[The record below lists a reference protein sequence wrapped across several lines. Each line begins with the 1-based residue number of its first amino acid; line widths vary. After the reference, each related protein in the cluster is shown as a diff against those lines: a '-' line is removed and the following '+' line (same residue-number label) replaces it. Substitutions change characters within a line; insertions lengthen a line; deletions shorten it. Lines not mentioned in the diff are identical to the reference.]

1 MRWGRHRLAVR
12 ACLSLVL
19 ILCASGCLFV
29 VPRQLQQ
36 PLKRV
41 GAAGDGRGAGW
52 HARDLCR
59 RCRPTSGTG
68 RGLVA
73 LAAHQVF
80 YGVRRGRVLGV
91 YKTWAECEAQI
102 SLFQKAL
109 YKKFDSEG
117 AAQAFANGGST
128 MPNDRK
134 VTFKDRK
141 VTIVGEP
148 MLNLAN
154 VDKWPTE
161 YPTFLE
167 DDEMSG
173 LPQLTFDG
181 KIHVVSCDTEHLID
195 WDVLESSK
203 VFGFD
208 IENTPR
214 FAPGR
219 NPTAVVQLATETDCW
234 IFQMLYP
241 AGVSLETKQKLQ
253 KMLQSPDVIK
263 AGVGVSTDVWDLHL
277 SHMPEMKS
285 VEGFVD
291 LKKLLKPYNLKK
303 RSLQALAAILL
314 RRYLVKPQD
323 VTLGKWHQPTLD
335 SEQIQYAAIDAYAGW
350 KLHEVMR
357 KAFKSSMTWA
367 PPLRFDFL
375 QGASTVG
382 TITPEMAQRLEL
394 QGRRDRVWGDDQPSE
409 AARRFI
415 QQGSAWGVSTSD
427 IFEQPLGQSSKD
439 FRGLPA
445 KLKVL

>member
-1 MRWGRHRLAVR
+1 M
-12 ACLSLVL
+12 
-19 ILCASGCLFV
+19 LCASGRLFV

-41 GAAGDGRGAGW
+41 GAAEAGRDAGW
-52 HARDLCR
+52 HARGLCS

-73 LAAHQVF
+73 LAADQVF
-80 YGVRRGRVLGV
+80 YGVCRGKVPGV
-91 YKTWAECEAQI
+91 YKTWPECEAQI
-102 SLFQKAL
+102 SLFQNAL

-117 AAQAFANGGST
+117 AAQAFANGGRST
-128 MPNDRK
+128 KPK
-134 VTFKDRK
+134 GRK

-154 VDKWPTE
+154 VGKWPAE

-167 DDEMSG
+167 DDEMYG

-195 WDVLESSK
+195 WSVLESSK

-253 KMLQSPDVIK
+253 KLLQSPDVIK

-314 RRYLVKPQD
+314 RRYLVKPQH
-323 VTLGKWHQPTLD
+323 VTLGKWHKPTLD

-375 QGASTVG
+375 QGDGATVG
-382 TITPEMAQRLEL
+382 VA
-394 QGRRDRVWGDDQPSE
+394 
-409 AARRFI
+409 
-415 QQGSAWGVSTSD
+415 GSS
-427 IFEQPLGQSSKD
+427 
-439 FRGLPA
+439 
-445 KLKVL
+445 